1 MQIITDDLQKEK
13 KEHGGFGFPILVS
26 HECLSNYDT
35 NSFLWHWHPEI
46 ELTCVVSGEMLYSI
60 NDKTYHLKAG
70 DVLFGNQSTLH
81 EGHQWEERDCEYI
94 AVTFLPKL
102 IYGFEG
108 SLIQEKYVTP
118 ITERSGVASLHLDG
132 SEDWHTFLRQHLHN
146 VIEAYETHGEGSE
159 WTVIQEMMTIWDMLY
174 EHIPITDHS
183 SQHRR
188 NFEQIRLMI
197 TYIEEHFAEHIAL
210 EDIATAAHLSRSEC
224 SRVFKKVMGTS
235 LFSFIQN
242 YRIEKSCAL
251 LTGTDAPI
259 SEIAESCGFSDGNY
273 YTKVFQKVM
282 ESSPS
287 VYRKQHE
294 SRDI

>member
-26 HECLSNYDT
+26 HERLSNYET
-35 NSFLWHWHPEI
+35 ASFLWHWHPEI
-46 ELTCVVSGEMLYSI
+46 ELTYVVSGEMLYSI

-81 EGHQWEERDCEYI
+81 EGHQWEESDCEYI

-132 SEDWHTFLRQHLHN
+132 SEDWHQAATKLLKT
-146 VIEAYETHGEGSE
+146 VIASYETGKEMF
-159 WTVIQEMMTIWDMLY
+159 TVQQLLFFWQILY
-174 EHIPITDHS
+174 EHFPIEEKKVAGHS
-183 SQHRR
+183 KHYDQIRDMISYIENHYT
-188 NFEQIRLMI
+188 EQITLDDV
-197 TYIEEHFAEHIAL
+197 AV
-210 EDIATAAHLSRSEC
+210 AAHLSRSEC

-251 LTGTDAPI
+251 LTETDAPI

-282 ESSPS
+282 GCSPS
-287 VYRKQHE
+287 TYRKKNC
-294 SRDI
+294 

>member
-26 HECLSNYDT
+26 HERLSNYET
-35 NSFLWHWHPEI
+35 ASFLWHWHPEI
-46 ELTCVVSGEMLYSI
+46 ELTYVVSGEMLYSI

-81 EGHQWEERDCEYI
+81 EGHQWEESDCEYI

-132 SEDWHTFLRQHLHN
+132 SEDWHQAATKLLKT
-146 VIEAYETHGEGSE
+146 VIASYETGKEMF
-159 WTVIQEMMTIWDMLY
+159 TVQQLLFFWQILY
-174 EHIPITDHS
+174 EHFPIEEKKVAGHS
-183 SQHRR
+183 KHYDQIRDMISYIENHYT
-188 NFEQIRLMI
+188 EQITLDDV
-197 TYIEEHFAEHIAL
+197 AV
-210 EDIATAAHLSRSEC
+210 AAHLSRSEC

-251 LTGTDAPI
+251 LTETDAPI

-282 ESSPS
+282 GSSPS

-294 SRDI
+294 SKGI

>member
-26 HECLSNYDT
+26 HERLSNYET
-35 NSFLWHWHPEI
+35 ASFLWHWHPEI
-46 ELTCVVSGEMLYSI
+46 ELTYVVSGEMLYSI

-81 EGHQWEERDCEYI
+81 EGHQWEESDCEYI

-132 SEDWHTFLRQHLHN
+132 SEDWHQAATELLKT
-146 VIEAYETHGEGSE
+146 VIASYETGKEMF
-159 WTVIQEMMTIWDMLY
+159 TVQQLLFFWQILY
-174 EHIPITDHS
+174 EHFPIEEKKVAGHS
-183 SQHRR
+183 KHYDQIRDMISYIENHYT
-188 NFEQIRLMI
+188 EQITL
-197 TYIEEHFAEHIAL
+197 
-210 EDIATAAHLSRSEC
+210 DDVATAAHLSRSEC

-251 LTGTDAPI
+251 LTETDAPI

-282 ESSPS
+282 GCSPS
-287 VYRKQHE
+287 TYRKKNC
-294 SRDI
+294 

>member
-26 HECLSNYDT
+26 HERLSNYET
-35 NSFLWHWHPEI
+35 ASFLWHWHPEI
-46 ELTCVVSGEMLYSI
+46 ELTYVVSGEMLYSI

-81 EGHQWEERDCEYI
+81 EGHQWEESDCEYI

-132 SEDWHTFLRQHLHN
+132 SEDWHQAATKLLKT
-146 VIEAYETHGEGSE
+146 VIAAYETGKEMF
-159 WTVIQEMMTIWDMLY
+159 TVQQLLFFWQILY
-174 EHIPITDHS
+174 EHFPIEEKKVAGHS
-183 SQHRR
+183 KHYDQIRDMISYIENHYT
-188 NFEQIRLMI
+188 EQITLDDV
-197 TYIEEHFAEHIAL
+197 AV
-210 EDIATAAHLSRSEC
+210 AAHLSRSEC

-251 LTGTDAPI
+251 LTETDAPI

-282 ESSPS
+282 GCSPS
-287 VYRKQHE
+287 TYRKKNC
-294 SRDI
+294 

>member
-26 HECLSNYDT
+26 HERLSNYDT

-46 ELTCVVSGEMLYSI
+46 ELTYVVSGEMIYSI

-81 EGHQWEERDCEYI
+81 EGHQWKEKDCEYI

-108 SLIQEKYVTP
+108 SLIQEKYVAP
-118 ITERSGVASLHLDG
+118 ITERSGVASFHLDG
-132 SEDWHTFLRQHLHN
+132 SEEWHQAATELLK
-146 VIEAYETHGEGSE
+146 
-159 WTVIQEMMTIWDMLY
+159 TVISSYESGNEMFTVQQLLFFWQMLY
-174 EHIPITDHS
+174 EHFPIEEKKVSGHS
-183 SQHRR
+183 KHYDQIRDMISYIENHYT
-188 NFEQIRLMI
+188 EQITLD
-197 TYIEEHFAEHIAL
+197 
-210 EDIATAAHLSRSEC
+210 DIATAAHLSRSEC

-242 YRIEKSCAL
+242 YRIEKSCSYL
-251 LTGTDAPI
+251 LESSAPI
-259 SEIAESCGFSDGNY
+259 SEIAEMVGFSDGNY
-273 YTKVFQKVM
+273 YTKCFQKIIGDT
-282 ESSPS
+282 PS
-287 VYRKQHE
+287 AYRKK
-294 SRDI
+294 

>member
-26 HECLSNYDT
+26 HERLSNYET
-35 NSFLWHWHPEI
+35 ASFLWHWHPEI
-46 ELTCVVSGEMLYSI
+46 ELTYVVSGEMLYSI

-81 EGHQWEERDCEYI
+81 EGHQWEESDCEYI

-118 ITERSGVASLHLDG
+118 ITERSSVASLHLDG
-132 SEDWHTFLRQHLHN
+132 SEDWHQEVKEHLLTTIHN
-146 VIEAYETHGEGSE
+146 YEAHSEGFE
-159 WTVIQEMMTIWDMLY
+159 WIVIQHMMQIWQLLFQ
-174 EHIPITDHS
+174 HISLDEKVGL
-183 SQHRR
+183 QQRR

-197 TYIEEHFAEHIAL
+197 SYVEEHYTDHITL
-210 EDIATAAHLSRSEC
+210 DDVATAAHLSRSEC

-251 LTGTDAPI
+251 LTETDAPI

-282 ESSPS
+282 GSSPS
-287 VYRKQHE
+287 TYRKKNC
-294 SRDI
+294 